1 MCSVFTKRSPPLAI
15 AFTANNR
22 MCQPL
27 LLVMWTYACAPHP
40 WDFMA
45 AIWLIQPLPSIGTA
59 PLGFNTIYI
68 SHTALTATLYQM
80 YTSKFY
86 LSIDFMQCL
95 IIAEKDCDWPKRM
108 IHVPH
113 IRALVGLQVMV
124 GEPKRIWET
133 QGGKWNSP
141 VLGAGHCWWSQSWG
155 QHLDCTEWA
164 RSFWNMITVMCFGI
178 VCTLTEVLKC
188 VYE

>member
-1 MCSVFTKRSPPLAI
+1 MAYTTLTLDWDCS
-15 AFTANNR
+15 
-22 MCQPL
+22 
-27 LLVMWTYACAPHP
+27 P
-40 WDFMA
+40 WV
-45 AIWLIQPLPSIGTA
+45 QYYT
-59 PLGFNTIYI
+59 
-68 SHTALTATLYQM
+68 SHTAQIATLYQM
-80 YTSKFY
+80 QTSKFY

-108 IHVPH
+108 THVPR

-133 QGGKWNSP
+133 KGGKWNSP

-164 RSFWNMITVMCFGI
+164 RSFWNMITCVLGLCVHWQKYWS
-178 VCTLTEVLKC
+178 VCMNNTNIALLNNYSYIILWACRLLGCC
-188 VYE
+188 VAKYFIWFRSMIMELEL